1 MRGSLKLGKIAG
13 IGIYVHISFFL
24 IFIWILYLVQGES
37 DYWSQL
43 VFYIVCYILLFTC
56 VLLHELGHALTAQ
69 RYGIQTRRITLLPI
83 GGVAQLEGI
92 PEKPGQELVI
102 AIAGP
107 LVNVAIVILLLP
119 IFLLTGTYSDITDN
133 TASLSFGQN
142 LLATVLFANGI
153 LVIFNLIPAFPMDG
167 GRILRALLAK
177 RLDYTKAT
185 LIAAR
190 TGQVIAV
197 LFILSGVSN
206 WLGLTHWQLG
216 FTLPFIGIFVLIGA
230 QAEYRMVQAT
240 HPHSG
245 LFVKDVMQQ
254 YFYSVSPKETLKEAV
269 RKISETDRND
279 IVVTENGK
287 PVGILLRHKL
297 LQYLATNGPDMPVE
311 DAMNANTPTIG
322 PSQPVEHALNIM
334 DNSRLNTLP
343 VVQNSQCVGII
354 TFENIQLTLFHRYN
368 TNIA

>member
-13 IGIYVHISFFL
+13 IGIYTHISFFL

-37 DYWSQL
+37 DYWGQL
-43 VFYIVCYILLFTC
+43 AFYIVCYILLFTC

-119 IFLLTGTYSDITDN
+119 VFLLTGTFSDITSDN
-133 TASLSFGQN
+133 SSLSFAQN
-142 LLATVLFANGI
+142 LLVTVLFANGI

-216 FTLPFIGIFVLIGA
+216 FTLPFIGVFVLIGA
-230 QAEYRMVQAT
+230 QAEYRMVQAR

-254 YFYSVSPKETLKEAV
+254 NFYSISPNETLKDVV
-269 RKISETDRND
+269 RIISGADRSD
-279 IVVTENGK
+279 IIVTETGK
-287 PVGILLRHKL
+287 PKGILPRYKL
-297 LQYLATNGPDMPVE
+297 MQYLATNGSDMPVG
-311 DAMNANTPTIG
+311 DAMTANTPTIG
-322 PSQPVEHALNIM
+322 PSQPLEHALSVM

-343 VVQNSQCVGII
+343 VVQNNLCIGII
-354 TFENIQLTLFHRYN
+354 TFENIQSVLFNRYN